1 MISLKLSTLELY
13 VKNYLFFLYYVLS
26 NNNGLCNNLNFICIR
41 YFFKAT
47 LYFEFVIFLVQHV
60 YYQFD
65 VMHTLK
71 SYGNVQITVKIIKLQ
86 LIKCINKA

>member
-1 MISLKLSTLELY
+1 MGYTIILI
-13 VKNYLFFLYYVLS
+13 LFALD
-26 NNNGLCNNLNFICIR
+26 II
-41 YFFKAT
+41 FKAT